1 MKNKQAHSKLKVLH
15 GKAQKRSIN
24 ENALVSKIEEEVL
37 PSSPKGKGKLA
48 LIPSVNGGAVIESFQ
63 NNVLGKDADLSAMIE
78 MLEQSIQQVSK
89 DDLSGLEAMLVSQAN
104 ALQTI
109 FTSLARRASGQES
122 LPLFQGYMGL
132 ALKAQSQ
139 SRSTISA
146 LVDLK
151 NPKQATFV
159 GQANMSTGPQQVNNL
174 NLFDTQDKLSQISPN
189 QLSETHNELR

>member
-1 MKNKQAHSKLKVLH
+1 MKNKQAHFKLKVLH
-15 GKAQKRSIN
+15 EKAQKRSIN
-24 ENALVSKIEEEVL
+24 ENALVSKVDKEVL

-48 LIPSVNGGAVIESFQ
+48 LIPSVNGGSVIESFQ
-63 NNVLGKDADLSAMIE
+63 NNVMGKDADLSAMIE
-78 MLEQSIQQVSK
+78 MLEQSILQVGK
-89 DDLSGLEAMLVSQAN
+89 GDLSGLEAMLVCQAN

-109 FTSLARRASGQES
+109 FTSLARRASSQES
-122 LPLFQGYMGL
+122 LPLFQAYMGL

-159 GQANMSTGPQQVNNL
+159 GQANMTTGPQQVNNL
-174 NLFDTQDKLSQISPN
+174 NLFDAEDKVS
-189 QLSETHNELR
+189 

>member
-1 MKNKQAHSKLKVLH
+1 MKNKQANSKLKVLH

-24 ENALVSKIEEEVL
+24 ENTLVSKIDDEVL
-37 PSSPKGKGKLA
+37 PFSPKGKGKLA

-78 MLEQSIQQVSK
+78 MLEQSIQQVGK

-109 FTSLARRASGQES
+109 FTSLARRASSQES
-122 LPLFQGYMGL
+122 LPLFQAYMGL

-151 NPKQATFV
+151 NPKQATYV
-159 GQANMSTGPQQVNNL
+159 GQANMTTGPQQVNNL
-174 NLFDTQDKLSQISPN
+174 NLFDAEDKV
-189 QLSETHNELR
+189 R